1 MVLYMTKDGDFNK
14 SVKAADDLVNS
25 NRNGL
30 KSSPYASDKPI
41 NMKTA
46 TTQLRSQATHIR
58 GQNVMSGK
66 SQRMQPLQ
74 FQARKSMSRNLGADF
89 ERNSIGSIGSQEKS
103 TSLQRGRQYKGNS
116 SLMESRSLAG
126 VTSQASF
133 LKHKSQMS
141 IEMSIRQIYE
151 SQSQTSVLRDDLKNI
166 KA

>member
-66 SQRMQPLQ
+66 SQRM
-74 FQARKSMSRNLGADF
+74 
-89 ERNSIGSIGSQEKS
+89 
-103 TSLQRGRQYKGNS
+103 
-116 SLMESRSLAG
+116 
-126 VTSQASF
+126 
-133 LKHKSQMS
+133 
-141 IEMSIRQIYE
+141 
-151 SQSQTSVLRDDLKNI
+151 
-166 KA
+166 